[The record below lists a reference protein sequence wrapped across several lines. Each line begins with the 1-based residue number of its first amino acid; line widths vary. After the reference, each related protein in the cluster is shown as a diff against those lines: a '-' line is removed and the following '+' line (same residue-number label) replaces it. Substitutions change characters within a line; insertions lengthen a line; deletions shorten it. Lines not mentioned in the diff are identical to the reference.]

1 MKRVKQ
7 SWYIWAIALWATF
20 LLSACQNNKGTSQE
34 IILRNISAAKDSV
47 ARITPEGG
55 ELRPFVFTPQWT
67 PQAQFAGYYVAK
79 ELGFYHEA
87 GLDVTIEHPN
97 ATYSAISRI
106 RNSES
111 DATTLQLVQA
121 LEIIDNGIPMVN
133 TLQTSMNNGMALVS
147 RNNENPLTQHGA
159 RVGIWSA
166 GFDQIPICMNI
177 KEELGYNWIRIASNI
192 NPFLVGAVDI
202 ICVMTYNEY
211 NLLKQAG
218 IELNDENT
226 FKFKDSDYNIQE
238 DGVYMKR
245 DNYLQH
251 QKEAEAF
258 AQASRKGWEWSK
270 AHKEEALEIVMQYV
284 AKENIATNRVIQ
296 RLMLEEI
303 IHLQLDQKTGEQP
316 FTLRRDMVESAVNI
330 LHENGLIQHEI
341 DYEELIP

>member
-1 MKRVKQ
+1 MRKQEEANFKYQMTKRINKKGEG
-7 SWYIWAIALWATF
+7 SLFNKNGYWYVRWMVNGKVYAKSTGTKSYREAQKRKKEIVAPFASRREEEAIRAFQRKLEGISRRRYSFDEAWTEFSECRHLASERDETLQKGRWRKFVAWMSENHPAVTRIDGVDKTHAMGF
-20 LLSACQNNKGTSQE
+20 LKSLE
-34 IILRNISAAKDSV
+34 DSV
-47 ARITPEGG
+47 EP
-55 ELRPFVFTPQWT
+55 
-67 PQAQFAGYYVAK
+67 K
-79 ELGFYHEA
+79 
-87 GLDVTIEHPN
+87 
-97 ATYSAISRI
+97 
-106 RNSES
+106 
-111 DATTLQLVQA
+111 
-121 LEIIDNGIPMVN
+121 
-133 TLQTSMNNGMALVS
+133 
-147 RNNENPLTQHGA
+147 
-159 RVGIWSA
+159 
-166 GFDQIPICMNI
+166 
-177 KEELGYNWIRIASNI
+177 
-192 NPFLVGAVDI
+192 
-202 ICVMTYNEY
+202 TYNEY

-296 RLMLEEI
+296 RLMLEEV